1 MKTEDFDFTLPPALI
16 AERPLE
22 RRDASR
28 LLVLRKNGRRHHG
41 RFSDLPG
48 YLRRGDMLL
57 LNDTRVLPVR
67 LTGRKP
73 DGRELDIL
81 LVRNLSR
88 SGSGARWEILSRGRY
103 SGPLE
108 ISDGLQA
115 EVRGGRQAELF
126 FEGDLRDA
134 LWKHGEMPLP
144 PYIKRKASPLDK
156 KRYQTVYAKVDG
168 SIAAPTAGLHFTK
181 RLLSELGR
189 KGVLVRRLTL
199 HVGRGTFAPVRA
211 EDIKNHRMEEES
223 FEINARLIE
232 EIQLLRGRLVCVGTT
247 TTRAVEGFLSGRYRA
262 CDGGNGTLKGST
274 DIFIHPGYSFRA
286 VRGLLTNFH
295 LPRSTPLM
303 LASALAGR
311 ENLLDAYQEAVLSA
325 YRFFSYG
332 DAMLIV

>member
-1 MKTEDFDFTLPPALI
+1 MKTDDFDFTLPPALI
-16 AERPLE
+16 AQRPLS

-28 LLVLRKNGRRHHG
+28 LLVLRKDGKRHHRKFG
-41 RFSDLPG
+41 DLPG

-67 LTGRKP
+67 LTGRKR
-73 DGRELDIL
+73 DGRELEIL
-81 LVRNLSR
+81 LVRNIP
-88 SGSGARWEILSRGRY
+88 GSGARWEILSRGRY

-108 ISDGLQA
+108 ISGGMRA
-115 EVRGGRQAELF
+115 EIHGGRQADLLVQ
-126 FEGDLRDA
+126 GDLRDA
-134 LWKHGEMPLP
+134 LRRNGEMPLP
-144 PYIKRKASPLDK
+144 PYIKRKAGALDR
-156 KRYQTVYAKVDG
+156 KRYQTVYARAEG

-181 RLLSELGR
+181 KLLAEING

-211 EDIKNHRMEEES
+211 EHIEHHRMEEER
-223 FEINARLIE
+223 FEIEERLME
-232 EIQLLRGRLVCVGTT
+232 EIQGLRGRLICVGTT
-247 TTRAVEGFLSGRYRA
+247 ATRAVEGFLSGRCRA
-262 CDGGNGTLKGST
+262 SGGGNSTLRGST

-286 VRGLLTNFH
+286 VQGLLTNFH

-311 ENLLDAYQEAVLSA
+311 ENLLLAYQEAVALS

-332 DAMLIV
+332 DAMLII